1 MDNPTAIAG
10 VVFPRLLYGQEHP
23 YGRPDLGTPKTVQGL
38 ARDDVAAFHERLF
51 VPNNASLIV
60 VGDVTPDAA
69 VAMLESALEGWKPG
83 EVVEQALPEPPSS
96 RPVTV
101 YLVDKPGA
109 AQSVLAVGQVGVPR
123 STVDYFPLTV
133 MNAILGGQFSSRIN
147 LNLREEKGYTYGARS
162 SFDFRQGPG
171 PFEAGGS
178 VKTDVTRE
186 ALVELVKEI
195 TDITGPRPI
204 LDIELAFAKDR
215 IIRGFPNRFETTF
228 GVAGTLAELV
238 IYKLPADY
246 FTTYQSK
253 IEAITKPDVD
263 RVAKKYLDP
272 SKMTILVVGDRAKV
286 EPTLKTLPFAKV
298 INSVDVEGNPL
309 PPAPEGTPA
318 GAK

>member
-1 MDNPTAIAG
+1 MT
-10 VVFPRLLYGQEHP
+10 
-23 YGRPDLGTPKTVQGL
+23 K
-38 ARDDVAAFHERLF
+38 
-51 VPNNASLIV
+51 
-60 VGDVTPDAA
+60 
-69 VAMLESALEGWKPG
+69 
-83 EVVEQALPEPPSS
+83 
-96 RPVTV
+96 
-101 YLVDKPGA
+101 
-109 AQSVLAVGQVGVPR
+109 
-123 STVDYFPLTV
+123 
-133 MNAILGGQFSSRIN
+133 
-147 LNLREEKGYTYGARS
+147 
-162 SFDFRQGPG
+162 
-171 PFEAGGS
+171 
-178 VKTDVTRE
+178 E

-253 IEAITKPDVD
+253 VEAITKPDVD
-263 RVAKKYLDP
+263 RVAQKYLDP

-298 INSVDVEGNPL
+298 INSVDVDGNPL